1 MQAVPLPPPAALAP
15 SHARWNGHKY
25 LGPAALLH
33 VYRWMVDSRD
43 GAGGE
48 RIRDVGDPFK

>member
-25 LGPAALLH
+25 PGPAALLH